1 MILAHDFISKAG
13 TQAPTLVLIH
23 AFPLNRNM
31 WKAQAEALAGEAN
44 LLLVD
49 LRGFGESDATE
60 HDGWSVKMWATD
72 VLETMDHLG
81 VERAAFAG
89 CSMGGYVI
97 FEVLRQARNRVTG
110 IALVDTRG
118 EGDTPQALDG
128 RKAQIERLR
137 KEGNGVLVEWAVDK
151 LVGETTKSNN
161 PDIAERVRAMAQST
175 PVETMIAGLGA
186 LGGREESMELLK
198 GVDVPAVVIVGA
210 EDVVSPPDVGERMK
224 NAIPAATLVVVEGAG
239 HLTPMEAPEKVN
251 GALRSILAR

>member
-1 MILAHDFISKAG
+1 MILAHDYISKAG

-31 WKAQAEALAGEAN
+31 WKAQAESLAVEAN

-49 LRGFGESDATE
+49 LRGFGESVAADYNE
-60 HDGWSVKMWATD
+60 WSVKMWAAD
-72 VLETMDHLG
+72 VLETMDHVG
-81 VERAAFAG
+81 VVSAAFAG

-97 FEVLRQARNRVTG
+97 FELLRQARERVSG

-118 EGDTPQALDG
+118 EGDPPQALDG
-128 RKAQIERLR
+128 RKAQIDRLR
-137 KEGNGVLVEWAVDK
+137 EEGNDVLVQWAVDK
-151 LVGETTKSNN
+151 LVGETTKKNQ
-161 PDIAERVRAMAQST
+161 PEIVERVRAMARST

-210 EDVVSPPDVGERMK
+210 EDVVSPPDVGELMK
-224 NAIPAATLVVVEGAG
+224 NAIPSATLVVVDGAG

-251 GALRSILAR
+251 AALRSILRR

>member
-1 MILAHDFISKAG
+1 MILAHDYIAKAG
-13 TQAPTLVLIH
+13 SQAPTLVLIH

-31 WKAQAEALAGEAN
+31 WKAQAKALAGEAN
-44 LLLVD
+44 LLVVD
-49 LRGFGESDATE
+49 LRGFGESIASD
-60 HDGWSVKMWATD
+60 HDGWSVKMWAAD

-81 VERAAFAG
+81 VGRAAFAG

-97 FEVLRQARNRVTG
+97 FELLRQAQDRVTG

-137 KEGNGVLVEWAVDK
+137 AEGNGVLVQWATDK
-151 LVGETTKSNN
+151 LVGETTKKNQ
-161 PDIAERVRAMAQST
+161 PKIVERVRAMAQST
-175 PVETMIAGLGA
+175 AVETMIAGLGA

-224 NAIPAATLVVVEGAG
+224 NAMPSATLMVVEGAG

-251 GALRSILAR
+251 AALRSILGR